1 MADYTTAILIRT
13 ETLPSA
19 ANTGNNYADAKDEV
33 RRILQDQ
40 IGQLGL
46 DVVTEGGDYV
56 NHLRTDVET
65 IYVNGPTETE
75 RAVIVDQFFVLF
87 ATADT
92 ETVRNSMRQFSPRRD
107 DGSLWPGVAWK
118 PFDVPTYLA
127 AHGSQDD

>member
-1 MADYTTAILIRT
+1 MADFTTAILIRA

-19 ANTGNNYADAKDEV
+19 ANTGNNYADAKEEI
-33 RRILQDQ
+33 RSILQEQ

-65 IYVNGPTETE
+65 IRVDAPTETE

-87 ATADT
+87 ASADT
-92 ETVRNSMRQFSPRRD
+92 ETVHNSMRQVTPRRA
-107 DGSLWPGVAWK
+107 DGSLWPGLAWK
-118 PFDVPTYLA
+118 PFDVPSYLA
-127 AHGSQDD
+127 AHAADD